1 MSIAK
6 SHYNPDK
13 KKRQPKATLTPEGYM
28 LVPENKKGY
37 ERTERIIEEIVCDI
51 INGTPKSDCI
61 YKLKEG
67 LYEAQK
73 GKQIKDSPNHNA
85 YYNAAIARIQAD
97 MEADREKNLALMIGR
112 MENLYKEAMEANDR
126 YGALNALK
134 EIAKIQ
140 GLMNQPQTAIQI
152 NNADDKVT
160 INFALNNGG
169 NS

>member
-61 YKLKEG
+61 AKLKEG
-67 LYEAQK
+67 LYDAQETK
-73 GKQIKDSPNHNA
+73 KIKDIQNQNA
-85 YYNAAIARIQAD
+85 YYNAAVARIQAD
-97 MEADREKNLALMIGR
+97 MQDDREKNLALMIGR
-112 MENLYKEAMEANDR
+112 MENLYKESMEANDR

-160 INFALNNGG
+160 INFALNGG

>member
-6 SHYNPDK
+6 SHYSPDK

-61 YKLKEG
+61 AKLKEG
-67 LYEAQK
+67 LYDAQE

-97 MEADREKNLALMIGR
+97 MQDDREKNLALMIGR

-140 GLMNQPQTAIQI
+140 GLMNQPQTNIQI
-152 NNADDKVT
+152 NNTDENVT
-160 INFALNNGG
+160 INFGL
-169 NS
+169 SR

>member
-61 YKLKEG
+61 AKLKEG
-67 LYEAQK
+67 LYDAQETK
-73 GKQIKDSPNHNA
+73 KIKDIQNQNA
-85 YYNAAIARIQAD
+85 YYNAAIARIEAD
-97 MEADREKNLALMIGR
+97 MQDDREKNLALMISR
-112 MENLYKEAMEANDR
+112 MENLYKESMEANDR
-126 YGALNALK
+126 YGALNTLK

>member
-6 SHYNPDK
+6 SHANPDK
-13 KKRQPKATLTPEGYM
+13 KKRIPKATLTPEGYM
-28 LVPENKKGY
+28 LVPENKRQY
-37 ERTERIIEEIVCDI
+37 EKVEQILDEMVCDI
-51 INGTPKSDCI
+51 INGMPKSDCI

-73 GKQIKDSPNHNA
+73 GKAIKDSPNHNA

-97 MEADREKNLALMIGR
+97 MQDDREKNLALMISR

-169 NS
+169 CS